1 MIMAKYSTKTT
12 VFDVTANASVLIA
25 CADGDGIIATTTETI
40 RDKWQTLVRA
50 FRGMDKARKMA
61 AFGRLRAAVY
71 DADAL
76 DKKDKKR
83 YQRVRERLSRLKG
96 AIGLK
101 TAKKRPLAE
110 KTPAAETAVLGK
122 SETITLAKPASG
134 IIQAAGPARLN
145 WMVKT
150 LETFR
155 EAIGLDE
162 KTFKS
167 IVKHALSVM

>member
-1 MIMAKYSTKTT
+1 MSKYSTDKVT
-12 VFDVTANASVLIA
+12 FDVTASASALIA
-25 CADGDGIIATTTETI
+25 CADGDGIIAATTETV
-40 RDKWQTLVRA
+40 RDKWQKLVGA
-50 FRGMDKARKMA
+50 FKGMDKASKRA

-71 DADAL
+71 EAL

-83 YQRVRERLSRLKG
+83 YQRIRERLSRLKG

-101 TAKKRPLAE
+101 RPKPSAAAAKPMQ
-110 KTPAAETAVLGK
+110 TTTDAETPVLGR

-145 WMVKT
+145 WMANT
-150 LETFR
+150 LRKVMEET
-155 EAIGLDE
+155 GLDE

-167 IVKHALSVM
+167 IVKNALSVM